1 MADLSRDLL
10 EEIKKLEDM
19 FTVPKEKLKAITSH
33 FVSELEKGAGVP
45 SNSFPRVRLTAPRL
59 EC

>member
-10 EEIKKLEDM
+10 QEIKKLEDM

-45 SNSFPRVRLTAPRL
+45 SNSF
-59 EC
+59 